1 MGALLVKRVYFPGV
15 YDIAL
20 AEAPPAENV
29 SGERWYG
36 IYMRGEKI
44 GYTTTSTTPAGEGYL
59 IAERS
64 FMRLN
69 TLGTLHEIKTRTTTY
84 VDQGFA
90 LKSFDFHIS
99 SGLVDFRVQGK
110 LQGRELHLNVITGG
124 EENQSTLHMKDIPYL
139 WTNLRPFIAAS
150 GLEEGKKYR
159 TFLFDPSTLSSA
171 EMIVEV
177 VGSETLTVDGRA
189 TKAFKLRETFK
200 GIVVNSWL
208 DEEGEIL
215 REESPMGLLMVKEE
229 RGKAIAAAKT
239 TVPPPDIM
247 VSTSIPVRKKIE
259 EPRGTSFLKVKL
271 SGIDHKSFDITDQRQ
286 SLSGDVLE
294 IKREAL
300 QGRTDYPLPYSDKK
314 FKPYLSS
321 TLLIQSDHPSI
332 TAAAD
337 KIVSE
342 GSSAMEAAAKI
353 SNWVY
358 NNLEKQYTF
367 SIPSAVEVLKIKTG
381 DCNEHTVL
389 FTALARAAGIP
400 TRISTGLVYHQGSFY
415 YHAWADV
422 YLGGWISVDPLMNQ
436 FPADATHLKLV
447 EGGLDKQVQLV
458 QTMGNLKI
466 EVLEYK

>member
-1 MGALLVKRVYFPGV
+1 M
-15 YDIAL
+15 
-20 AEAPPAENV
+20 
-29 SGERWYG
+29 
-36 IYMRGEKI
+36 
-44 GYTTTSTTPAGEGYL
+44 
-59 IAERS
+59 
-64 FMRLN
+64 
-69 TLGTLHEIKTRTTTY
+69 
-84 VDQGFA
+84 
-90 LKSFDFHIS
+90 
-99 SGLVDFRVQGK
+99 
-110 LQGRELHLNVITGG
+110 
-124 EENQSTLHMKDIPYL
+124 
-139 WTNLRPFIAAS
+139 
-150 GLEEGKKYR
+150 
-159 TFLFDPSTLSSA
+159 
-171 EMIVEV
+171 
-177 VGSETLTVDGRA
+177 
-189 TKAFKLRETFK
+189 
-200 GIVVNSWL
+200 
-208 DEEGEIL
+208 
-215 REESPMGLLMVKEE
+215 
-229 RGKAIAAAKT
+229 
-239 TVPPPDIM
+239 
-247 VSTSIPVRKKIE
+247 
-259 EPRGTSFLKVKL
+259 
-271 SGIDHKSFDITDQRQ
+271 
-286 SLSGDVLE
+286 LE
-294 IKREAL
+294 IKREVL

-422 YLGGWISVDPLMNQ
+422 YLGGWVSVDPLMNQ

-466 EVLEYK
+466 EVLDYK